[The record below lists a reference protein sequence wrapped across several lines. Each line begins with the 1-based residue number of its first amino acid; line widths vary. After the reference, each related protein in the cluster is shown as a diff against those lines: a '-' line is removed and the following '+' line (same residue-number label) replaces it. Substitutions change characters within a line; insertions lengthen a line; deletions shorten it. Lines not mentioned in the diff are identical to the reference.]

1 MTRTAFRP
9 QLGDIKTA
17 FALLT
22 RLPIKASFERT
33 AEATWAFPIVGA
45 FIGMVVLAVALLAD
59 WIGLGLGVAAGLA
72 IASGVILT
80 GALHEDGLA
89 DSADGL
95 WGGWEPLHRL
105 KIMRDSHIGTYGVL
119 ALVLV
124 MLMRFSAIST
134 VMNHFQLGA
143 FIAAAMLSRASIP
156 FVMTLLPHAR
166 TDGLSVKTG
175 RPGGATAA
183 VGAAIAIALSFL
195 CIGFVPTIFAACA
208 CGLMILAVM
217 KIAKAK
223 IGGQTGD
230 ILGATQVLC
239 ELTVL
244 ILCTLI

>member
-22 RLPIKASFERT
+22 RLPVKASFERT
-33 AEATWAFPIVGA
+33 AEATWAFPIVGVCV
-45 FIGMVVLAVALLAD
+45 GVVVLAIALISD
-59 WIGLGLGVAAGLA
+59 WIGLGLGMSAGLA
-72 IASGVILT
+72 IAGGVIVT
-80 GALHEDGLA
+80 GALHEDGMA

-119 ALVLV
+119 ALGLVL
-124 MLMRFSAIST
+124 LMRFSAISA
-134 VMNHFQLGA
+134 VMNALHFGVL
-143 FIAAAMLSRASIP
+143 IAAAVLSRAAIP

-166 TDGLSVKTG
+166 KDGLSVKTG

-183 VGAAIAIALSFL
+183 AGAVIALALSWL

-208 CGLMILAVM
+208 CGLVIAAVM

-230 ILGATQVLC
+230 ILGATQVLSEVC
-239 ELTVL
+239 VL
-244 ILCTLI
+244 AIGATL